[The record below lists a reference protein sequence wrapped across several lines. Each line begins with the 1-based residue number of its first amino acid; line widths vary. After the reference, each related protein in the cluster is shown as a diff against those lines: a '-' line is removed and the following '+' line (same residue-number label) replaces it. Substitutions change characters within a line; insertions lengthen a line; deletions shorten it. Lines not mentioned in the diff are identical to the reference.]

1 MGTGLKSIG
10 LRGRQVLLVL
20 LVAFPLVIVIAVES
34 RAIGN
39 MKAAAVFEEASVLA
53 FKVGNYPKEI
63 LPDPR
68 TYLSH
73 FTTFNEVNHKGD
85 CLRFVNAELKLHP
98 YFTTLSAIDPLG
110 ERVCP
115 ANSDTEKN
123 NLADRDYFQRVL
135 EARTYTISGLIHGR
149 LSKKMSIVFA
159 QPALDEQGR
168 VKGVFILGLD
178 VRWLSQA
185 LNDALSSM
193 RLPEGTVAVVV
204 DKDGRMVAR
213 APYLADVI
221 GRPVTGWD
229 SAQQLLGK
237 NPNLA
242 REEAWKDGVRRATV
256 YAPMFDSPNGSLW
269 IRVGIPIEPTLKEI
283 SQDNLRHGIFVAS
296 VVLAALMLAWIISER
311 LVLRPI
317 RALSAAAEAL
327 SQESRSIRIGKIAGI
342 AELGRLAEVFD
353 SMAARIEDKR
363 ERLKFLALNDG
374 LTGLPNRH
382 SIVTC
387 LAQAIQSSKAGGK
400 TAGIV
405 LLGLDG
411 FKSINDSLGR
421 ELGDMVLMKV
431 AKVLAD
437 AIGSSAMLGRVGGD
451 EFAVVVTETEDSTAM
466 TGLAMMLKEKM
477 HCPISVGAHQ
487 FFISA
492 SIGIA
497 VFPEHGSNAEQ
508 LLQNADAAM
517 CRAKAQKAVGY
528 CLYDPA
534 MNDLS
539 LARLQMQNLL
549 SQAVAARELSVHYQP
564 KVEIPSGRVT
574 GAEALVRWHSA
585 VLGFVSPGDFIPLA
599 EQTGLILEIGEW
611 VLQSACAQLK
621 NWNEQVDAHFTIA
634 VNLSPRQFT
643 DPDLVPKIATILDRH
658 GVQPHR
664 LELEIT
670 EGALMHNPKEAIDA
684 LNALR
689 ALGMKISVDD
699 FGTGYSS
706 LAYLKHLPIDAL
718 KIDKTFVDGIVGD
731 NCDRAIVN
739 AVVNIANERALRVTA
754 EGVEST
760 DQLSIVRMIGCHE
773 YQGYLFSRP
782 LAAPDFLAL
791 LRQPAPGA

>member
-1 MGTGLKSIG
+1 METGLKRIG

-20 LVAFPLVIVIAVES
+20 LVAFPLVVVIVLERQSIGRLKAV
-34 RAIGN
+34 
-39 MKAAAVFEEASVLA
+39 AVFEEASALA
-53 FKVGNYPKEI
+53 LKVGNHPKEI
-63 LPDPR
+63 IPDPR
-68 TYLSH
+68 TYLRN
-73 FTTFNEVNHKGD
+73 FTTFEVNRKGD
-85 CLRFVNAELKLHP
+85 CIHFVNTELKLHP
-98 YFTTLSAIDPLG
+98 YFTTLSAISPLG

-115 ANSDTEKN
+115 VTPDEEKN

-135 EARTYTISGLIHGR
+135 AARTYTISGLIHGR
-149 LSKKMSIVFA
+149 LSKKMTIVFA
-159 QPALDEQGR
+159 EPALDEQGQ
-168 VKGVFILGLD
+168 VYGVFILGLD
-178 VRWLSQA
+178 VRWLSQT
-185 LNDALSSM
+185 LDDALSSM
-193 RLPEGTVAVVV
+193 HLPQGTVAVVV
-204 DKDGRMVAR
+204 DKDGLMVAR

-221 GRPVTGWD
+221 GRPVAGWA
-229 SAQQLLGK
+229 SAQNLLGK

-242 REEAWKDGVRRATV
+242 REEVWKDGVRRATV

-283 SQDNLRHGIFVAS
+283 SRDNLRHGIFVAS
-296 VVLAALMLAWIISER
+296 VVLSALMLAWIISER

-327 SQESRSIRIGKIAGI
+327 SQEGQSIRIGKIAGV
-342 AELGRLAEVFD
+342 AELGKLAEVFD
-353 SMAARIEDKR
+353 IMAASIESKG

-382 SIVTC
+382 SIVAC
-387 LAQAIQSSKAGGK
+387 LAQAIQSSKASGK
-400 TAGIV
+400 TAGIL

-411 FKSINDSLGR
+411 FKSINDSLGHD
-421 ELGDMVLMKV
+421 LGDMVLVNV

-437 AIGSSAMLGRVGGD
+437 DIGPSAMLGRVGGD
-451 EFAVVVTETEDSTAM
+451 EFAVAFTEAEDGTAM
-466 TGLAMMLKEKM
+466 TRLAMRLKEKM
-477 HCPISVGAHQ
+477 YWPISVGAHQ

-497 VFPEHGSNAEQ
+497 VFPDHGSNAEQ

-549 SQAVAARELSVHYQP
+549 SQAVAARELAVHYQP
-564 KVEIPSGRVT
+564 KVEVASGRIT
-574 GAEALVRWHSA
+574 GAEALVRWQSA
-585 VLGFVSPGDFIPLA
+585 VLGFVPPGDFIPLA
-599 EQTGLILEIGEW
+599 EQTGLVLEIGEW
-611 VLQSACAQLK
+611 VLQAACAQLK
-621 NWNEQVDAHFTIA
+621 NWNEHVDAQFTIA

-643 DPDLVPKIATILDRH
+643 DPDLVPKIATILDRY
-658 GVQPHR
+658 GVQAHR

-689 ALGMKISVDD
+689 SLGIKISVDD

-706 LAYLKHLPIDAL
+706 LAYLKRLPIDAL
-718 KIDKTFVDGIVGD
+718 KIDKAFVDGIVVD
-731 NCDRAIVN
+731 NCDRAIVD
-739 AVVNIANERALRVTA
+739 AVVSIANERALRVTA
-754 EGVEST
+754 EGVESA
-760 DQLSIVRMIGCHE
+760 DQLNVIRAIGCHE

-782 LAAPDFLAL
+782 LAAPDFLTL
-791 LRQPAPGA
+791 LRHPATGA